1 VTDSID
7 PRWDFSGHRPFAELT
22 AEEKLME
29 LGRQI
34 AFVKTWQ
41 GVGRSESPR
50 QPPEGPAGGGVP
62 KAPTGG

>member
-1 VTDSID
+1 MTEFVD

-34 AFVKTWQ
+34 VFVKTWRGIALNQ
-41 GVGRSESPR
+41 PSPTLPTR
-50 QPPEGPAGGGVP
+50 EGEQL
-62 KAPTGG
+62 